1 MKLQPSF
8 LRSKNLNGGA
18 VMKKSLL
25 ISVLVVLIGGFFASS
40 LVADSNHDRRHDDIL
55 VKFKGGI
62 GVIPISNVA
71 VDATTGAITVNRNT
85 VRGVNSPG
93 QIWRIGDL
101 KAKVKVNGHLRV
113 DGQGLLLAGGNNI
126 GTNANQSVRAR
137 LFCGT
142 DVHESNLVPLEP
154 NGDFRI
160 DDILTP
166 VQPTVTLVPPN
177 PCVNPVLLILSSGGS
192 WFAAGI
198 PDL

>member
-1 MKLQPSF
+1 
-8 LRSKNLNGGA
+8 
-18 VMKKSLL
+18 MKKNLL
-25 ISVLVVLIGGFFASS
+25 ISIVAILVGGFFASS
-40 LVADSNHDRRHDDIL
+40 LVADNNHHRKHDNTL

-62 GVIPISNVA
+62 GVIPVSSGVGTA
-71 VDATTGAITVNRNT
+71 ATAEVVNRNI
-85 VRGVNSPG
+85 VRGVQPPG
-93 QIWRIGDL
+93 QIWRIADL
-101 KAKVKVNGHLRV
+101 KANIKV
-113 DGQGLLLAGGNNI
+113 DGHIKVDGRGLLLAGGNNI

-166 VQPTVTLVPPN
+166 VQPTITLVPPN
-177 PCVNPVLLILSSGGS
+177 PCVNPALLIISSGGS

-198 PDL
+198 PDLD

>member
-1 MKLQPSF
+1 
-8 LRSKNLNGGA
+8 
-18 VMKKSLL
+18 MKKSLL
-25 ISVLVVLIGGFFASS
+25 VSILVVFIGGFFASS
-40 LVADSNHDRRHDDIL
+40 LVADDNQHRRHDDTL

-62 GVIPISNVA
+62 GAIPISNVA
-71 VDATTGAITVNRNT
+71 VDATTGAVTVTRNM

-101 KAKVKVNGHLRV
+101 KARVKVDGHIRV

-142 DVHESNLVPLEP
+142 DVHESILVPLEA
-154 NGDFRI
+154 NGDFKI

-166 VQPTVTLVPPN
+166 VSPTNNPVPTN
-177 PCVNPVLLILSSGGS
+177 PCTTPVLLIVNAGGN

-198 PDL
+198 PDLD

>member
-1 MKLQPSF
+1 MK
-8 LRSKNLNGGA
+8 KNLF
-18 VMKKSLL
+18 
-25 ISVLVVLIGGFFASS
+25 ISIVAILIGGFFASS
-40 LVADSNHDRRHDDIL
+40 VVADDNHHRKHDNTL

-62 GVIPISNVA
+62 GVTPVSSGVGTA
-71 VDATTGAITVNRNT
+71 ATAEVVNRNI
-85 VRGVNSPG
+85 VREVQPPG
-93 QIWRIGDL
+93 QIWRIADL
-101 KAKVKVNGHLRV
+101 KANIKVDGHIRV
-113 DGQGLLLAGGNNI
+113 DGRGLLLAGGNNI

-154 NGDFRI
+154 NGDFEI

-166 VQPTVTLVPPN
+166 VQPTATLVPPN

-198 PDL
+198 PDLD